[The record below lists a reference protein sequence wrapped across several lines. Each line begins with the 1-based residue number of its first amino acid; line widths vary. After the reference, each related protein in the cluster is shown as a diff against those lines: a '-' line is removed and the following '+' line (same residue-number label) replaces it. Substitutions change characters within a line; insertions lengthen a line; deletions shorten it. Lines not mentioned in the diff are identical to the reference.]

1 MPSVNKVFI
10 LGALG
15 RDPETRFT
23 STNLQITSFSV
34 ATSTFR
40 KGEDGERKE
49 ETEWHR
55 ITTIG
60 RTAEVAQTY
69 LSKGSKVFIEGHLRT
84 RKWENK
90 EGKTQYST
98 EIVADNLQLLD
109 KKSDRPGQPG
119 QAKQAPAEE
128 PYLNPCR
135 QIILGHAV
143 LYSQLTNHVAADIF
157 LSLIIVNLHVCKL
170 PDMW

>member
-23 STNLQITSFSV
+23 NTNLQITSFSV

-109 KKSDRPGQPG
+109 KKSDRPGQAG
-119 QAKQAPAEE
+119 QTKQAAPAEE
-128 PYLNPCR
+128 PYTGNPE
-135 QIILGHAV
+135 
-143 LYSQLTNHVAADIF
+143 DIPF
-157 LSLIIVNLHVCKL
+157 
-170 PDMW
+170 

>member
-23 STNLQITSFSV
+23 NTNLQITSFSV

-40 KGEDGERKE
+40 KGDDGERKE

-109 KKSDRPGQPG
+109 KKSDRPGQAG
-119 QAKQAPAEE
+119 QTKQAPAEE
-128 PYLNPCR
+128 PYTGNPE
-135 QIILGHAV
+135 
-143 LYSQLTNHVAADIF
+143 DIPF
-157 LSLIIVNLHVCKL
+157 
-170 PDMW
+170 

>member
-23 STNLQITSFSV
+23 NTNLQITSFSV
-34 ATSTFR
+34 ATSSFR
-40 KGEDGERKE
+40 KGDNGERKE

-55 ITTIG
+55 ITCIG

-69 LSKGSKVFIEGHLRT
+69 LGKGSKVFIEGHLRT

-109 KKSDRPGQPG
+109 KKSDRPAQS
-119 QAKQAPAEE
+119 KQAPAEE
-128 PYLNPCR
+128 PYEGNPE
-135 QIILGHAV
+135 
-143 LYSQLTNHVAADIF
+143 DIPF
-157 LSLIIVNLHVCKL
+157 
-170 PDMW
+170 

>member
-23 STNLQITSFSV
+23 NTNLQITSFSV

-109 KKSDRPGQPG
+109 KKSDRHGQAG

-128 PYLNPCR
+128 PYEGSPE
-135 QIILGHAV
+135 
-143 LYSQLTNHVAADIF
+143 DIPF
-157 LSLIIVNLHVCKL
+157 
-170 PDMW
+170 

>member
-109 KKSDRPGQPG
+109 KKSDRPGQ
-119 QAKQAPAEE
+119 AKQPAPAEE
-128 PYLNPCR
+128 PYTGNPE
-135 QIILGHAV
+135 
-143 LYSQLTNHVAADIF
+143 DIPF
-157 LSLIIVNLHVCKL
+157 
-170 PDMW
+170 

>member
-15 RDPETRFT
+15 RDSETRFT

-119 QAKQAPAEE
+119 QAKQAPA
-128 PYLNPCR
+128 
-135 QIILGHAV
+135 
-143 LYSQLTNHVAADIF
+143 
-157 LSLIIVNLHVCKL
+157 
-170 PDMW
+170 

>member
-23 STNLQITSFSV
+23 NTNLQITSFSV

-128 PYLNPCR
+128 PYTGNPE
-135 QIILGHAV
+135 
-143 LYSQLTNHVAADIF
+143 DIPF
-157 LSLIIVNLHVCKL
+157 
-170 PDMW
+170 

>member
-10 LGALG
+10 LGAHG

-23 STNLQITSFSV
+23 NTNLQITSFSV

-69 LSKGSKVFIEGHLRT
+69 LSKGSKVFVEGHLRT

-109 KKSDRPGQPG
+109 KKSDRPGQAG
-119 QAKQAPAEE
+119 QTKQAPAEE
-128 PYLNPCR
+128 PYTGNPE
-135 QIILGHAV
+135 
-143 LYSQLTNHVAADIF
+143 DIPF
-157 LSLIIVNLHVCKL
+157 
-170 PDMW
+170 

>member
-23 STNLQITSFSV
+23 YSNLQITSFSV

-55 ITTIG
+55 ITCIG

-69 LSKGSKVFIEGHLRT
+69 LNKGSKVFIEGHLRT

-109 KKSDRPGQPG
+109 KKSDRPGQVK
-119 QAKQAPAEE
+119 QDKQAPAEE
-128 PYLNPCR
+128 PYTGNPE
-135 QIILGHAV
+135 
-143 LYSQLTNHVAADIF
+143 DIPF
-157 LSLIIVNLHVCKL
+157 
-170 PDMW
+170 

>member
-23 STNLQITSFSV
+23 NTNLQITSFSV

-40 KGEDGERKE
+40 KGDDGERKE

-109 KKSDRPGQPG
+109 KKSDRPGQVK
-119 QAKQAPAEE
+119 QDKQAPAEE
-128 PYLNPCR
+128 SYSGNPE
-135 QIILGHAV
+135 
-143 LYSQLTNHVAADIF
+143 DIPF
-157 LSLIIVNLHVCKL
+157 
-170 PDMW
+170 

>member
-23 STNLQITSFSV
+23 NTNLQITSFSV
-34 ATSTFR
+34 ATSSFR

-55 ITTIG
+55 ITCIG
-60 RTAEVAQTY
+60 RTAGVAQTY

-109 KKSDRPGQPG
+109 KKSDRPGQA
-119 QAKQAPAEE
+119 QAAPAEE
-128 PYLNPCR
+128 PYEGNPE
-135 QIILGHAV
+135 
-143 LYSQLTNHVAADIF
+143 DIPF
-157 LSLIIVNLHVCKL
+157 
-170 PDMW
+170 

>member
-23 STNLQITSFSV
+23 NTNLQITSFSV

-109 KKSDRPGQPG
+109 KKSDRPGQAG
-119 QAKQAPAEE
+119 QTKQAPAEE
-128 PYLNPCR
+128 PYTGNPE
-135 QIILGHAV
+135 
-143 LYSQLTNHVAADIF
+143 DIPF
-157 LSLIIVNLHVCKL
+157 
-170 PDMW
+170 

>member
-109 KKSDRPGQPG
+109 KKSDRPAQAG

-128 PYLNPCR
+128 PYTGNPE
-135 QIILGHAV
+135 
-143 LYSQLTNHVAADIF
+143 DIPF
-157 LSLIIVNLHVCKL
+157 
-170 PDMW
+170 

>member
-23 STNLQITSFSV
+23 NTNLQITSFSV

-40 KGEDGERKE
+40 KCEDGERKE

-69 LSKGSKVFIEGHLRT
+69 LSKGSKVFVEGHLRT

-109 KKSDRPGQPG
+109 KKSDRPGQAG

-128 PYLNPCR
+128 PYTGNPE
-135 QIILGHAV
+135 
-143 LYSQLTNHVAADIF
+143 DIPF
-157 LSLIIVNLHVCKL
+157 
-170 PDMW
+170 

>member
-55 ITTIG
+55 ITCIG

-69 LSKGSKVFIEGHLRT
+69 LNKGSKVFIEGHLRT

-109 KKSDRPGQPG
+109 KKSDRPGQVK
-119 QAKQAPAEE
+119 QDKQAPAEE
-128 PYLNPCR
+128 PYTGNPE
-135 QIILGHAV
+135 
-143 LYSQLTNHVAADIF
+143 DIPF
-157 LSLIIVNLHVCKL
+157 
-170 PDMW
+170 

>member
-23 STNLQITSFSV
+23 NTNLQITSFSV

-69 LSKGSKVFIEGHLRT
+69 LGKGSKVFIEGHLRT

-109 KKSDRPGQPG
+109 KKSDRPGQAG

-128 PYLNPCR
+128 PYT
-135 QIILGHAV
+135 G
-143 LYSQLTNHVAADIF
+143 NHEDIPF
-157 LSLIIVNLHVCKL
+157 
-170 PDMW
+170 

>member
-23 STNLQITSFSV
+23 NTNLQITSFSV

-55 ITTIG
+55 ITFIG

-109 KKSDRPGQPG
+109 KKSDRPAQAGQT
-119 QAKQAPAEE
+119 KQAATAEE
-128 PYLNPCR
+128 PYTGNPE
-135 QIILGHAV
+135 
-143 LYSQLTNHVAADIF
+143 DIPF
-157 LSLIIVNLHVCKL
+157 
-170 PDMW
+170 

>member
-23 STNLQITSFSV
+23 NTNLQITSFSV
-34 ATSTFR
+34 ATSTF
-40 KGEDGERKE
+40 RKE

-109 KKSDRPGQPG
+109 KKSDRPAQVK
-119 QAKQAPAEE
+119 QAAPAEE
-128 PYLNPCR
+128 PYTGNPE
-135 QIILGHAV
+135 
-143 LYSQLTNHVAADIF
+143 DIPF
-157 LSLIIVNLHVCKL
+157 
-170 PDMW
+170 

>member
-109 KKSDRPGQPG
+109 KKSDRPGQVK
-119 QAKQAPAEE
+119 QDKQAPAEE
-128 PYLNPCR
+128 YYTGNPE
-135 QIILGHAV
+135 
-143 LYSQLTNHVAADIF
+143 D
-157 LSLIIVNLHVCKL
+157 L
-170 PDMW
+170 PF

>member
-69 LSKGSKVFIEGHLRT
+69 LSKGSKVFVEGHLRT

-109 KKSDRPGQPG
+109 KKSDRPGQAG
-119 QAKQAPAEE
+119 QTKQAPAEE
-128 PYLNPCR
+128 HYTGNPE
-135 QIILGHAV
+135 
-143 LYSQLTNHVAADIF
+143 DIPF
-157 LSLIIVNLHVCKL
+157 
-170 PDMW
+170 

>member
-23 STNLQITSFSV
+23 NTNLQITSFSV

-40 KGEDGERKE
+40 KSEDGERKE

-69 LSKGSKVFIEGHLRT
+69 LGKGSKVFIEGHLRT

-90 EGKTQYST
+90 EGKTQYSP

-109 KKSDRPGQPG
+109 KKSDRPAQAG

-128 PYLNPCR
+128 PYTGNPE
-135 QIILGHAV
+135 
-143 LYSQLTNHVAADIF
+143 DIPF
-157 LSLIIVNLHVCKL
+157 
-170 PDMW
+170 

>member
-10 LGALG
+10 LGARG

-40 KGEDGERKE
+40 KVEDGERKE

-109 KKSDRPGQPG
+109 KKSDRPGQVK
-119 QAKQAPAEE
+119 QDKQAPAEE
-128 PYLNPCR
+128 PYTGNPE
-135 QIILGHAV
+135 
-143 LYSQLTNHVAADIF
+143 DIPF
-157 LSLIIVNLHVCKL
+157 
-170 PDMW
+170 

>member
-23 STNLQITSFSV
+23 NTNLQITSFSV

-69 LSKGSKVFIEGHLRT
+69 LSKGSKVFVEGHLRT

-109 KKSDRPGQPG
+109 KKSDRPGQAG
-119 QAKQAPAEE
+119 QAKRAPAEE
-128 PYLNPCR
+128 PYTGNPED
-135 QIILGHAV
+135 V
-143 LYSQLTNHVAADIF
+143 PF
-157 LSLIIVNLHVCKL
+157 
-170 PDMW
+170 

>member
-128 PYLNPCR
+128 PYTGNPE
-135 QIILGHAV
+135 
-143 LYSQLTNHVAADIF
+143 DIPF
-157 LSLIIVNLHVCKL
+157 
-170 PDMW
+170 

>member
-23 STNLQITSFSV
+23 NTNLQITSFSV

-55 ITTIG
+55 ITCIG
-60 RTAEVAQTY
+60 RTAEVTQTY

-109 KKSDRPGQPG
+109 KKSDRPGQAG
-119 QAKQAPAEE
+119 QTKQAAPAEE
-128 PYLNPCR
+128 PYTGNPE
-135 QIILGHAV
+135 
-143 LYSQLTNHVAADIF
+143 DIPF
-157 LSLIIVNLHVCKL
+157 
-170 PDMW
+170 

>member
-23 STNLQITSFSV
+23 NTNLQITSFSV

-49 ETEWHR
+49 ETDWHR
-55 ITTIG
+55 ITCIG

-69 LSKGSKVFIEGHLRT
+69 LNKGSKVFIEGHLRT

-90 EGKTQYST
+90 EGKTQYLT
-98 EIVADNLQLLD
+98 EIVAANLQLLD
-109 KKSDRPGQPG
+109 KKSDRPDQT
-119 QAKQAPAEE
+119 KHSAPAEE
-128 PYLNPCR
+128 PYTGNPE
-135 QIILGHAV
+135 
-143 LYSQLTNHVAADIF
+143 DIPF
-157 LSLIIVNLHVCKL
+157 
-170 PDMW
+170 

>member
-23 STNLQITSFSV
+23 NTNLQITSFSV

-69 LSKGSKVFIEGHLRT
+69 LSKGSKVFVEGHLRT

-109 KKSDRPGQPG
+109 KKSDRPGQAG
-119 QAKQAPAEE
+119 QTKQAPAEE
-128 PYLNPCR
+128 PYTGNPE
-135 QIILGHAV
+135 
-143 LYSQLTNHVAADIF
+143 DIPF
-157 LSLIIVNLHVCKL
+157 
-170 PDMW
+170 

>member
-23 STNLQITSFSV
+23 NTNLQITSFSV

-40 KGEDGERKE
+40 KGDDGERKE

-128 PYLNPCR
+128 PYTGNPE
-135 QIILGHAV
+135 
-143 LYSQLTNHVAADIF
+143 DIPF
-157 LSLIIVNLHVCKL
+157 
-170 PDMW
+170 

>member
-23 STNLQITSFSV
+23 NTNLQITSFSV

-69 LSKGSKVFIEGHLRT
+69 LSKGSKVFIESHLRT
-84 RKWENK
+84 RKWKNK

-109 KKSDRPGQPG
+109 KKSDRPGQT
-119 QAKQAPAEE
+119 KPAEE
-128 PYLNPCR
+128 PYTGNPE
-135 QIILGHAV
+135 
-143 LYSQLTNHVAADIF
+143 DIPF
-157 LSLIIVNLHVCKL
+157 
-170 PDMW
+170 

>member
-23 STNLQITSFSV
+23 NTNLQITSFSV

-40 KGEDGERKE
+40 KGEE

-109 KKSDRPGQPG
+109 KKSDRPVQVK
-119 QAKQAPAEE
+119 QDKQAPAEE
-128 PYLNPCR
+128 PYTGNPE
-135 QIILGHAV
+135 
-143 LYSQLTNHVAADIF
+143 DIPF
-157 LSLIIVNLHVCKL
+157 
-170 PDMW
+170 

>member
-23 STNLQITSFSV
+23 NTNLQITSFSV

-55 ITTIG
+55 VPRASG
-60 RTAEVAQTY
+60 DEPRKHD
-69 LSKGSKVFIEGHLRT
+69 LSSFFFSSSP
-84 RKWENK
+84 RKR
-90 EGKTQYST
+90 G
-98 EIVADNLQLLD
+98 
-109 KKSDRPGQPG
+109 
-119 QAKQAPAEE
+119 
-128 PYLNPCR
+128 
-135 QIILGHAV
+135 
-143 LYSQLTNHVAADIF
+143 
-157 LSLIIVNLHVCKL
+157 
-170 PDMW
+170 

>member
-23 STNLQITSFSV
+23 NTNLQITSFSV

-84 RKWENK
+84 RK
-90 EGKTQYST
+90 
-98 EIVADNLQLLD
+98 
-109 KKSDRPGQPG
+109 
-119 QAKQAPAEE
+119 
-128 PYLNPCR
+128 
-135 QIILGHAV
+135 
-143 LYSQLTNHVAADIF
+143 
-157 LSLIIVNLHVCKL
+157 
-170 PDMW
+170 

>member
-23 STNLQITSFSV
+23 NTNLQITSFSV

-55 ITTIG
+55 ITCIG

-90 EGKTQYST
+90 EGKPQYST

-109 KKSDRPGQPG
+109 KKSDRPAQAGQTK
-119 QAKQAPAEE
+119 QAAPAEE
-128 PYLNPCR
+128 PYTGNPE
-135 QIILGHAV
+135 
-143 LYSQLTNHVAADIF
+143 DIPF
-157 LSLIIVNLHVCKL
+157 
-170 PDMW
+170 

>member
-23 STNLQITSFSV
+23 NTNLQITSFSV

-55 ITTIG
+55 ITCIG

-69 LSKGSKVFIEGHLRT
+69 LSKGSKVFVEGHLRT

-98 EIVADNLQLLD
+98 EIVAELLD
-109 KKSDRPGQPG
+109 KKSDRPAQAG

-128 PYLNPCR
+128 PYTGNPE
-135 QIILGHAV
+135 
-143 LYSQLTNHVAADIF
+143 DIPF
-157 LSLIIVNLHVCKL
+157 
-170 PDMW
+170 

>member
-23 STNLQITSFSV
+23 NTNLQITSFSV

-109 KKSDRPGQPG
+109 KKSDRPGQAG
-119 QAKQAPAEE
+119 QTKQAPDEK
-128 PYLNPCR
+128 PYTGNPE
-135 QIILGHAV
+135 
-143 LYSQLTNHVAADIF
+143 DIPF
-157 LSLIIVNLHVCKL
+157 
-170 PDMW
+170 

>member
-23 STNLQITSFSV
+23 NTNLQITSFSV

-69 LSKGSKVFIEGHLRT
+69 LSKGSKVFVEGHLRT

-109 KKSDRPGQPG
+109 KKSDRPGQAG

-128 PYLNPCR
+128 PYTGNPED
-135 QIILGHAV
+135 V
-143 LYSQLTNHVAADIF
+143 PF
-157 LSLIIVNLHVCKL
+157 
-170 PDMW
+170 

>member
-23 STNLQITSFSV
+23 NTNLQITSFSV

-55 ITTIG
+55 ITCIG

-109 KKSDRPGQPG
+109 KKSDRPSQAGQTK
-119 QAKQAPAEE
+119 QAAPAEE
-128 PYLNPCR
+128 PYEGNPE
-135 QIILGHAV
+135 
-143 LYSQLTNHVAADIF
+143 DIPF
-157 LSLIIVNLHVCKL
+157 
-170 PDMW
+170 